1 MILACLD
8 SKWYWRLGHVAEASK
23 LGSGQTGVLSWVW
36 LNIVL
41 CRNCT
46 VSCGKN
52 HIMLLKDL
60 DGNWWQSEKWQKSH
74 FTQWFEMFHPHLI
87 EGFVMVFMTYHIR
100 DKNSLWPNCL
110 ELEINQRKAINQSNS
125 FQVSSVCSTLY
136 WTLWEMIAHTAK
148 LFGEYE
154 VNVEQYYY

>member
-1 MILACLD
+1 
-8 SKWYWRLGHVAEASK
+8 
-23 LGSGQTGVLSWVW
+23 
-36 LNIVL
+36 
-41 CRNCT
+41 
-46 VSCGKN
+46 
-52 HIMLLKDL
+52 
-60 DGNWWQSEKWQKSH
+60 
-74 FTQWFEMFHPHLI
+74 MFHPHLI

-110 ELEINQRKAINQSNS
+110 ELEINQRKAIDQSNS